1 MARETSPVHEGS
13 APSKGGPDVP
23 SNDSEIEAPPPGVHT
38 MAIVRWIL
46 IAVMAVVAALSVT
59 YSFGL
64 VSSEAAGATSVQY
77 YCPMHP
83 QVVQDHPG
91 ECPICSMTLVKKEG
105 GSGKPSRSDGGATP
119 TAGAPMSTS
128 MDDEGAAH
136 EGHRH
141 NPADPYY
148 CPMHPRE
155 TGVDDSARCPI
166 CAMKLERRPVGGAA
180 KATQIPDREAPGLSP
195 APVETGTVQQS
206 RDVPGLVPVQLD
218 MDRVQTIGVR
228 TAPAMVEELS
238 AELRTVGY
246 VTADEAKLA
255 RVHTR
260 FSGWIEELAV
270 PTTGQKVARG
280 QKLAGLYNLEL
291 LPAEQEF
298 LAARRWSSGGAPS
311 ESAPGTAAHIVSGSL
326 EQDARSRLE
335 LFGLSPAEIDR
346 IAQTGRPIRTVAV
359 TAPISGHV
367 ISKNAVLGA
376 YVQPGTE
383 LFEIADLTRV
393 WVLGDVYEYEA
404 GRVRV
409 GQAADV
415 VLPAYPNDRFS
426 GKIGFIYPVVDPTT
440 RTLRVR
446 VELNN
451 AGLRLKP
458 GMYGDVVVHLDPER
472 GVVIPTEALADTG
485 EYQYVFLARDGGR
498 FEPRRV
504 RAGNRSGDNV
514 QILEG
519 VSPGDLVVTTAGFLI
534 DSESR
539 LRAAIEG
546 PPEPGVAP
554 VAASAC
560 DADFDKGK
568 FPDKHAQCR
577 ECERVH
583 RGMGSMEEDCR
594 NAIPRPWR

>member
-1 MARETSPVHEGS
+1 MARETSPIHAGS
-13 APSKGGPDVP
+13 APSSGGLEAPPD
-23 SNDSEIEAPPPGVHT
+23 DSELEAPPPGVHA

-46 IAVMAVVAALSVT
+46 IAVMAIVAALSVT

-64 VSSEAAGATSVQY
+64 LSSGSAGASAVQY

-91 ECPICSMTLVKKEG
+91 ECPICSMTLVKKEA
-105 GSGKPSRSDGGATP
+105 GSSEVSSKGGAAPTP
-119 TAGAPMSTS
+119 GAPTGTS

-148 CPMHPRE
+148 CPMHPEE
-155 TGVDDSARCPI
+155 TGVDDNARCPI
-166 CAMKLERRPVGGAA
+166 CAMKLERRPADGA
-180 KATQIPDREAPGLSP
+180 APGLSTP
-195 APVETGTVQQS
+195 LADNGTGLP
-206 RDVPGLVPVQLD
+206 RDVPGLVPVQLG

-228 TAPAMVEELS
+228 TAPAKVEELS
-238 AELRTVGY
+238 AELRTVGF
-246 VTADEAKLA
+246 VTADEAKFA

-260 FSGWIEELAV
+260 FAGWIEELPVSA
-270 PTTGQKVARG
+270 TGQKVSRG

-298 LAARRWSSGGAPS
+298 LAARRWTSKGTTS

-346 IAQTGRPIRTVAV
+346 IAETGQAIRTVAV

-367 ISKNAVLGA
+367 ISKNAVQGA

-383 LFEIADLTRV
+383 LFEIADLTKV
-393 WVLGDVYEYEA
+393 WVLGDVYEYEV
-404 GRVRV
+404 GRVRI

-415 VLPAYPNDRFS
+415 LLAAYPNERFS
-426 GKIGFIYPVVDPTT
+426 GKIGFIYPVVDAAT

-451 AGLRLKP
+451 VGLRLKP
-458 GMYGDVVVHLDPER
+458 GMYGDVLIHLDSER

-485 EYQYVFLARDGGR
+485 EYQYVFLAKEGGR

-504 RAGNRSGDNV
+504 RGGNRSGDKV

-519 VSPGDLVVTTAGFLI
+519 LSPGELVVTTAGFLI

-546 PPEPGVAP
+546 TSEPGAAP
-554 VAASAC
+554 VPVSVC

-577 ECERVH
+577 ECERMH
-583 RGMGSMEEDCR
+583 RGMGSMEEDCK